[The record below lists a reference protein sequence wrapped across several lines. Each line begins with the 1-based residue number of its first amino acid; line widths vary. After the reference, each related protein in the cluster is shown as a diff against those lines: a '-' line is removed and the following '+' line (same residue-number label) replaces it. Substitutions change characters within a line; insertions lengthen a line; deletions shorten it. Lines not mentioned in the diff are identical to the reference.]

1 MTDSVPDRPFAR
13 STIIH
18 GRRLLLSHR
27 PLYNTIFDACYTHL
41 KDMDTPQQPQLRRRP
56 KPPYTYCPTTSPTVS
71 SSSMYTAN
79 AQQVMPPLPYKTII
93 RPVGLQSDT
102 GATPQRLRDLENE
115 WKDRRK
121 KALADISNGNR
132 GDNNQQQYGPRQSS
146 VIDRQSG
153 PSLKLAKNRPS
164 SFTGAGD
171 IRLSQSKFTAA
182 QPNLVRCI
190 GPPTP
195 PDTPSTS
202 ITPLKLDQVA
212 RDTAPS
218 VNRPLELSKLLAAK
232 YETEVIP
239 NRKTRIRTL
248 LNALPILAS
257 PLPTTAGPVPL
268 IRPHRGTIH
277 VLPSKCSELDIF
289 LTHDELL
296 RVISGGMEL
305 IWIRETRHGASSFR
319 KHLKLRESAK
329 WTDEEVNLWYRV
341 QMTVENLKRKTPQV
355 GPRLRDT
362 T

>member
-1 MTDSVPDRPFAR
+1 
-13 STIIH
+13 
-18 GRRLLLSHR
+18 
-27 PLYNTIFDACYTHL
+27 
-41 KDMDTPQQPQLRRRP
+41 MDTPQQPQLRRRP

-71 SSSMYTAN
+71 SSSMDTAN
-79 AQQVMPPLPYKTII
+79 AQQVMPPLPYKTTI

-218 VNRPLELSKLLAAK
+218 VNRPLELLKLLAAK

-268 IRPHRGTIH
+268 IRPHRGNIT
-277 VLPSKCSELDIF
+277 VMCCKPPDI
-289 LTHDELL
+289 
-296 RVISGGMEL
+296 VISFRFMSPCGKMSSTNVTCSTIKVRLCYSRISKE
-305 IWIRETRHGASSFR
+305 IRLDTSYAKTSHST
-319 KHLKLRESAK
+319 KLEERLRTK
-329 WTDEEVNLWYRV
+329 RIVPLTCNGDVDVVYRTDHTDDWRDEEK
-341 QMTVENLKRKTPQV
+341 EGLKR
-355 GPRLRDT
+355 LWDT
-362 T
+362 KREWGKWQ

>member
-1 MTDSVPDRPFAR
+1 
-13 STIIH
+13 
-18 GRRLLLSHR
+18 
-27 PLYNTIFDACYTHL
+27 
-41 KDMDTPQQPQLRRRP
+41 MDTPQQPQLRRRP
-56 KPPYTYCPTTSPTVS
+56 KPPSTYCATTSPTVS
-71 SSSMYTAN
+71 SSSTYTAN
-79 AQQVMPPLPYKTII
+79 AQQVMPALPYKTTI
-93 RPVGLQSDT
+93 RTVGLQYDR
-102 GATPQRLRDLENE
+102 GATPQRLRDLEKE

-132 GDNNQQQYGPRQSS
+132 GDNNQQQYGPAQSS
-146 VIDRQSG
+146 VIDGQSR

-182 QPNLVRCI
+182 QPNLVRCV

-218 VNRPLELSKLLAAK
+218 MNRPLELSKQLAAK
-232 YETEVIP
+232 HETEVIP
-239 NRKTRIRTL
+239 NGKTRIRTP

-268 IRPHRGTIH
+268 IHPHRGTIH
-277 VLPSKCSELDIF
+277 ILPSKCSELDIF

-305 IWIRETRHGASSFR
+305 IWIRGTKHKHGTSSFR
-319 KHLKLRESAK
+319 KHLKLGESAK

-341 QMTVENLKRKTPQV
+341 QMMVENLKRKTPRV
-355 GPRLRDT
+355 GLRLRDT